1 MSAAGRT
8 YRYIGLAMPNRKGTH
23 CTCLVWPPGRASKK
37 NALVQQGEEPLL
49 GDAGL
54 WMTTP
59 EEAIITLLEMQ
70 LEAADA

>member
-37 NALVQQGEEPLL
+37 NALVQFEDGTKVVIPARTLRVDRRDT
-49 GDAGL
+49 DA
-54 WMTTP
+54 
-59 EEAIITLLEMQ
+59 
-70 LEAADA
+70 